1 MYRSSSLRA
10 LALTLAALLVSAA
23 CGGAPGAPAAPAAT
37 VATATAAPTVA
48 AFKPAGPVEFV
59 VHTAA
64 GGGMD
69 RAGRAWI
76 DILQKDKL
84 IEETWTVNNQSGGS
98 GAKAMAYLFNQKGK
112 TNVIAG
118 MTTTWLATPL
128 ESSEVQNSYKDFTP
142 VARMV
147 TEKLVAAVR
156 ADSPYKDLNDFIAAA
171 KAQPGKLNQT
181 GGSVTAIEALCK
193 AVIEKETGAKWNYL
207 SFPGGGER
215 IAALL
220 GGTAQIM
227 FGDPAEFSEQV
238 RGGRL
243 RVIATIGQERSV
255 LYKDARTLAEH
266 GLRADVPTQTRGV
279 LAPPGTAPGVVA
291 YYAGVLK
298 RLTET
303 AGWKTWVEQGD
314 LQTAYIA
321 GADFGKFLDAEN
333 TKLAALI
340 KEVKK

>member
-1 MYRSSSLRA
+1 MYRSNSLRG
-10 LALTLAALLVSAA
+10 LALTLAALIVSAA
-23 CGGAPGAPAAPAAT
+23 CGGSTGAPAPAAPT
-37 VATATAAPTVA
+37 ATATAAPTVA

-76 DILQKDKL
+76 DILQKEKL

-227 FGDPAEFSEQV
+227 FSDPAEFSEQV
-238 RGGRL
+238 RAGRL
-243 RVIATIGQERSV
+243 KVIATIGQERSS
-255 LYKDARTLAEH
+255 LYKDAKTLTEH
-266 GLRADVPTQTRGV
+266 GIRGDVPTQSRGV
-279 LAPPGTAPGVVA
+279 LAPPGTAPEVVA

-298 RLTET
+298 RLTDTT
-303 AGWKTWVEQGD
+303 AFKAWVAEGD
-314 LQTAYIA
+314 LQTAYLA
-321 GADFGKFLDAEN
+321 GADFGKFLEAES